1 MDRIMNSQDQRNEY
15 VTKLVYLFEMIL
27 DLTCVKSKMLI

>member
-1 MDRIMNSQDQRNEY
+1 MNSLDQINEY
-15 VTKLVYLFEMIL
+15 FTKLVYLFEMIL